1 MSALKINLVKSFN
14 THYKTAIDN
23 WNNNEMND
31 FVVNYNEMKK
41 IIKLLLDSFKTKQD
55 EEINNA
61 IISFE
66 NKISHILNRG
76 KIARFFAI
84 AEWEECVD
92 LIPDYTEFNWAV
104 KKYILCIP
112 CI

>member
-1 MSALKINLVKSFN
+1 MSALKINLLKNLN

-55 EEINNA
+55 EEINKA
-61 IISFE
+61 IIVFE
-66 NKISHILNRG
+66 NKISDILNRS
-76 KIARFFAI
+76 KISRFFAV

-92 LIPDYTEFNWAV
+92 LIPDYTEFNGAV
-104 KKYILCIP
+104 KRYISSI
-112 CI
+112 